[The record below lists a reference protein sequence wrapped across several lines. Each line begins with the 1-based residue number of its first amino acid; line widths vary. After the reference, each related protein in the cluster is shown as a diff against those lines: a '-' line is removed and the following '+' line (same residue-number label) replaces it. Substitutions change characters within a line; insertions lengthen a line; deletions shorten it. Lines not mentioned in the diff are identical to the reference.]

1 MDNITKK
8 FLPAGISLLLVLTT
22 LAVFW
27 PLHNHEFVSYDDDSY
42 VTNNR
47 HIQAGF
53 TRESII
59 WAFTSGYAS
68 NWHPLTWL
76 SHTLDW
82 RLFGNN
88 PGRHH
93 LVNLFFHIINTLLL
107 FWILQR
113 MTGAL
118 WRSGFVAAAFALHP
132 LHVESVAWLAERKD
146 ILSGMFFLLTLA
158 AYLRYVKQ
166 SRLIWYLLTLLL
178 FALGLMAK
186 PMLVTLP
193 FVLLLLD
200 YWPLQRLF
208 PRPENTTKVSGKSLK
223 SRPPRPAF
231 TRVLLE
237 KIPFLALSLGSSI
250 VTYIVQHRG
259 GSVVLT
265 DIIPLNNRVANA
277 FASYLKYIGKM
288 FWPSRLAVLYP
299 HPQNAL
305 PVWQVMLA
313 GLILAITFIVV
324 IRLARRRGYLLVG
337 WLWYV
342 GMLVPVIGLVQVGQ
356 QALADRYT
364 YLPSIGIF
372 IIIAWSLADWAD
384 KRRYRQVVLA
394 LAGSAAIA
402 AFIVTTHMQLKYWKN
417 NLTLFEHTVAVTKN
431 NYIMHVNYGNALV
444 AQDKIAEAVEQ
455 YRKSIR
461 INPYGDKAY
470 NNLGN
475 ICEIQNN
482 LDEAILYYRRALNI
496 NPQNSQTQANL
507 AKVLNLQGKREE
519 AVTHYKKAIS
529 LMSDSSNVAE
539 VHYSLANI
547 LKKLDK
553 LDEAIDSY
561 RQSLKLNPNYA
572 SAAYNLGNCLL
583 LKDRIPE
590 AIPYFEQA
598 LRLDPNHIGARYNL
612 ASALKSEGQ
621 IAQAIAQYR
630 RIVQTDPNDTNTANS
645 LAWIYATCPDP
656 AFRDSGQAV
665 TFALRAADLTGHK
678 NPLFL
683 DTLAAA
689 YAAAGQFEQA
699 IKITQQALEL
709 SAADNNDD
717 FKKQL
722 KSRLELYQQ
731 QKPYY
736 EPADVKTIIKQ

>member
-1 MDNITKK
+1 MANITKK
-8 FLPAGISLLLVLTT
+8 FLPVGISLLLAVTT
-22 LAVFW
+22 LVVFW
-27 PLHNHEFVSYDDDSY
+27 PLHHHEFVSYDDDAY

-53 TRESII
+53 TRENIV

-82 RLFGNN
+82 RLFGNH

-93 LVNLFFHIINTLLL
+93 LVNLFFHLINTLLL
-107 FWILQR
+107 FWILR
-113 MTGAL
+113 WTTGAL
-118 WRSGFVAAAFALHP
+118 WRCGFVAAVFALHP

-146 ILSGMFFLLTLA
+146 VLSGMFFLLTITV
-158 AYLRYVKQ
+158 YLRYVKQ
-166 SRLIWYLLTLLL
+166 FRLIWYLLTLLI

-208 PRPENTTKVSGKSLK
+208 PGTIDTPKAGGKSLK

-231 TRVLLE
+231 ARVLLE
-237 KIPFLALSLGSSI
+237 KIPFLALSIGSSI
-250 VTYIVQHRG
+250 VTYIVQRRG

-288 FWPSRLAVLYP
+288 FWPARLAVLYP

-313 GLILAITFIVV
+313 GLILAIIFIAV

-384 KRRYRQVVLA
+384 KRHYRQVALA

-665 TFALRAADLTGHK
+665 TLALRAADLTGHK

-717 FKKQL
+717 FKNQL